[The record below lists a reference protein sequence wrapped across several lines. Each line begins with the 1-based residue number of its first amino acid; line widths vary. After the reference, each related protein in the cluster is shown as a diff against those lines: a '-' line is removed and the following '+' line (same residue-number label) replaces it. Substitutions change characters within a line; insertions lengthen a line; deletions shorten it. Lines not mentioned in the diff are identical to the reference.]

1 MTSVGL
7 TSLYAAEPICMVIA
21 MIALL
26 RSREQ
31 RRFPALFAYISLRL
45 GSSVVLYLLLQVH
58 RFLAVGEKQAYAWYF
73 YSYWLSYVAGAV
85 VVFLV
90 IQEMFQS
97 SMDPFPGLKWLGT
110 ISFRWVACISFVAA
124 TAALLTPGNRG
135 DKLLLAMVAQVMRCE
150 SIFILSLLLFLML
163 TAGKLGLSYRSRVF
177 GISFGFGIMA
187 AGDLVVSVAFLH
199 FKHHNVMTST
209 ISVITTTASLVT
221 LIVWSAYFVQR
232 EPARRAA
239 ILNPSSPLARW
250 NEIATTLGQSG
261 PRVPVV
267 VVPTTA
273 SDFFLQDVE
282 KVVDRILIKNSLHIA
297 S

>member
-1 MTSVGL
+1 MTSVAL
-7 TSLYAAEPICMVIA
+7 TILYAAEPFLMVVA

-31 RRFPALFAYISLRL
+31 RRFPALFAYIALRL
-45 GSSVVLYLLLQVH
+45 SSNVVLQLLLQLH
-58 RFLAVGEKQAYAWYF
+58 RVTSIGEKAAYAWYF
-73 YSYWLSYVAGAV
+73 YCYWLSYVAGAV

-124 TAALLTPGNRG
+124 AAALLTPGSKG
-135 DKLLLAMVAQVMRCE
+135 DQFLLALVAQVMRGE

-163 TAGKLGLSYRSRVF
+163 AAGKLGLSYRSRVF

-187 AGDLVVSVAFLH
+187 ASDLVVSAAFLH
-199 FKHHNVMTST
+199 FGHNHMMTST
-209 ISVITTTASLVT
+209 ISVVNTSSSLLT
-221 LIVWSAYFVQR
+221 LSVWSGYFLQR
-232 EPARRAA
+232 EPARKAA
-239 ILNPSSPLARW
+239 VLDASSPLARW
-250 NEIATTLGQSG
+250 NEIATTLSNSG
-261 PRVPVV
+261 PRVPVLPA
-267 VVPTTA
+267 VPA
-273 SDFFLQDVE
+273 SNFFLQDVE
-282 KVVDRILIKNSLHIA
+282 KVVDRILIKNSLHVA

>member
-1 MTSVGL
+1 MTSVAL
-7 TSLYAAEPICMVIA
+7 TIFYSAEPLLMVVA

-31 RRFPALFAYISLRL
+31 RRFPALFAYVSLRL
-45 GSSVVLYLLLQVH
+45 GSSVVLHLLLQV
-58 RFLAVGEKQAYAWYF
+58 RRVIAIDPATAYAWYF
-73 YSYWLSYVAGAV
+73 YTYWLSYVAGAV

-124 TAALLTPGNRG
+124 SAALLTPGGKG
-135 DKLLLAMVAQVMRCE
+135 DRFLLGIVAQAMRCE
-150 SIFILSLLLFLML
+150 SIFILSLLLFLVIA
-163 TAGKLGLSYRSRVF
+163 AGKLGLSYGSRVF

-187 AGDLVVSVAFLH
+187 ASDLVVSATFLH
-199 FKHHNVMTST
+199 LGHSIMTST
-209 ISVITTTASLVT
+209 ISVVTTGSSLLT
-221 LIVWSAYFVQR
+221 LVVWSTYFLR
-232 EPARRAA
+232 PEPARLIAVHD
-239 ILNPSSPLARW
+239 PSSPLARW
-250 NEIATTLGQSG
+250 NEIATTLAQSG
-261 PRVPVV
+261 ARVPVA
-267 VVPTTA
+267 VPA

>member
-1 MTSVGL
+1 MTSVAL
-7 TSLYAAEPICMVIA
+7 TILYAAEPFLMVLA

-31 RRFPALFAYISLRL
+31 RRFPALFAYLSLRL
-45 GSSVVLYLLLQVH
+45 GSSVVLFLLLQLH
-58 RFLAVGEKQAYAWYF
+58 RVISISQKTAYAWYF
-73 YSYWLSYVAGAV
+73 YTYWLTYVAGAV

-90 IQEMFQS
+90 IQEMFKL

-124 TAALLTPGNRG
+124 GAALLTPGGRG
-135 DKLLLAMVAQVMRCE
+135 DKFLLALVAQVMRCE
-150 SIFILSLLLFLML
+150 SIFILSLLLFFML
-163 TAGKLGLSYRSRVF
+163 AAGKLGLSYRSRVV

-187 AGDLVVSVAFLH
+187 ASDLIASAGFLLG
-199 FKHHNVMTST
+199 HNIMTST
-209 ISVITTTASLVT
+209 VSVVTTSASL
-221 LIVWSAYFVQR
+221 LMLCVWTAYFLQR
-232 EPARRAA
+232 EPARQAA
-239 ILNPSSPLARW
+239 VLDPSSPLARW

-261 PRVPVV
+261 SRAPVAVP
-267 VVPTTA
+267 A

-282 KVVDRILIKNSLHIA
+282 KVVDRILIKNSLHVA

>member
-1 MTSVGL
+1 MTSVAL
-7 TSLYAAEPICMVIA
+7 TILYSAEPLLMVVA

-31 RRFPALFAYISLRL
+31 RRFPALFAYVGLRL
-45 GSSVVLYLLLQVH
+45 GSSVVLHLLLQV
-58 RFLAVGEKQAYAWYF
+58 RRVIPIDAATAYAWYF
-73 YSYWLSYVAGAV
+73 YTYWASYVAGAV

-124 TAALLTPGNRG
+124 SAALLTPGGKGNRF
-135 DKLLLAMVAQVMRCE
+135 LLAIVAQAMRCE
-150 SIFILSLLLFLML
+150 SIFILSLLLFLMIA
-163 TAGKLGLSYRSRVF
+163 AGKLGLSYRSRVF

-187 AGDLVVSVAFLH
+187 ATDLVVSAAFLH
-199 FKHHNVMTST
+199 LGHNMMTST
-209 ISVITTTASLVT
+209 ISVVTTSASLVT
-221 LIVWSAYFVQR
+221 LVVWSAYFLQP
-232 EPARRAA
+232 EPARRATA
-239 ILNPSSPLARW
+239 LSPSSPLARW
-250 NEIATTLGQSG
+250 NEIATTFGHST
-261 PRVPVV
+261 PRVPVA
-267 VVPTTA
+267 VPA

-282 KVVDRILIKNSLHIA
+282 KVVDRILIKNSLHVA